1 MNQIFRNLVSK
12 FRISASSYSRDVYG
26 RVYIKVY
33 DGKRM
38 PGVFWRFRSLGWW
51 WARRDSN
58 PQPSGYEP
66 PALTIELQARAL
78 CGRHSEE
85 RNGSLVVR
93 KRAVT
98 QKMVVSKRC
107 RNGYTIA
114 VQLSLLFHSF
124 RCKEPIL
131 CARQRSGRINVRAGH
146 YNVSAD
152 LKS

>member
-1 MNQIFRNLVSK
+1 MHRRKQVDKQTTTIVDKKISEISTIKSRLFAAGISLLQ
-12 FRISASSYSRDVYG
+12 SASSYSR
-26 RVYIKVY
+26 ILAK
-33 DGKRM
+33 
-38 PGVFWRFRSLGWW
+38 W

-131 CARQRSGRINVRAGH
+131 CARQRSGRINVQAGH